1 MDEKEESLGD
11 RLDAAVKK
19 VEDGTQYLN
28 FTINEAVFWRI
39 KYDDEYKARREAA
52 DNHRNQLWQITAAA
66 VVLIGF
72 AFTLGLAL

>member
-19 VEDGTQYLN
+19 IEDDTQRLL
-28 FTINEAVFWRI
+28 FATDESRFWRT

-52 DNHRNQLWQITAAA
+52 DNHRNQLWQLTAVA
-66 VVLIGF
+66 VILIGF